1 MPTSANDS
9 ASDAAPRERIWQV
22 VASIPKGAVATYGQ
36 VAELA
41 GLPRQARRV
50 GSVLAALPND
60 SRLPWHRVVNAQGRS
75 SLPDPRSR
83 RQRELLRAEGVVW
96 HGDRIDLERLG
107 WRPDATDT
115 RQARP
120 RIDRVTTRSGDRG
133 ETSLADGQRYR
144 KYDGKMHLLGALDEA
159 NSQLG
164 LLASELKASASEQL
178 HIIQSR
184 LFDVGAAVASG
195 GTAVEWAQQAA
206 DLTAWTAALN
216 DRLPPL
222 REFVLPGGGRVA
234 ALAHVARTVVRRAER
249 YWWQTAAE
257 DEQLQR
263 CDAGIYLNRLSDYLF
278 VFARVHADGEQLWEP
293 LKPT

>member
-1 MPTSANDS
+1 MPTSANDN

-22 VASIPKGAVATYGQ
+22 VASIPEGAVATYGQ

-50 GSVLAALPND
+50 GGVLAALPHD
-60 SRLPWHRVVNAQGRS
+60 SRLPWHRVVNAQGRI
-75 SLPDPRSR
+75 SLPEPGTR

-96 HGDRIDLERLG
+96 TGDRIDLDRYG
-107 WRPDATDT
+107 WRPDATKT
-115 RQARP
+115 RQPRP
-120 RIDRVTTRSGDRG
+120 RIDRVTTRSGDQG

-164 LLASELKASASEQL
+164 LLASELEAAASQPL

-184 LFDVGAAVASG
+184 LFDIGAAVASG
-195 GTAVEWAQQAA
+195 GSAVDWAQQAA
-206 DLTAWTAALN
+206 DLAEWTAALN
-216 DRLPPL
+216 DRLAPL

-249 YWWQTAAE
+249 HWWQTAAQ
-257 DEQLQR
+257 DEPLR
-263 CDAGIYLNRLSDYLF
+263 SCDAGIYLNRLSDYLF

-293 LKPT
+293 LKPS